1 MTKAFACTLAAA
13 AIMTVAPSAARAQMP
28 PPPGPEHQVLASD
41 AGTWD
46 AVLEMTA
53 PDGSTMRSNGVQ
65 EDTVGCGGRC
75 LVTSFKSEM
84 MPGTMFEGRGVT
96 AWDGAKKKY
105 VGAWTDSMSPGMGV
119 SEGTYDAATKSFT
132 SFMDSTDMTGTVV
145 KTKSVVQHTD
155 ADHKVMTMFM
165 TGPDGKEAQAMKI
178 SYTRRK

>member
-1 MTKAFACTLAAA
+1 
-13 AIMTVAPSAARAQMP
+13 
-28 PPPGPEHQVLASD
+28 
-41 AGTWD
+41 
-46 AVLEMTA
+46 
-53 PDGSTMRSNGVQ
+53 
-65 EDTVGCGGRC
+65 
-75 LVTSFKSEM
+75 
-84 MPGTMFEGRGVT
+84 MFEGRGVT

-165 TGPDGKEAQAMKI
+165 TGPDGKEAQGMKI